1 VNTVIGK
8 PLDRVDGRAKVT
20 GAAKY
25 SAEFQIPNMAH
36 AFLVQSTIAKG
47 RIRAIDTSA
56 AEKSPGVL
64 GILTHKNAPK
74 LNKPKQDEGSFEF
87 KISES
92 GLLPLQ
98 GDEIFYDG
106 QHVAAVMADT
116 FEQARYAAG
125 LVKVEYERAKPVF
138 EIEQAIDA
146 AYEAKNSF
154 GRPLQAK
161 RGDPE
166 SAIRDAVAKVEN
178 TYVTPVLH
186 HNPMEPHAT
195 IAHWERENLTLYDS
209 TQWVAGT
216 RKAAA
221 TLLGISPERVRV
233 VTLFVGGGFGCKGF
247 FWSHPVI
254 AAMAAKQVGR
264 PVKIVL
270 TRQQMFTSNGHRG
283 RTIQK
288 VGLGALADGKLKMV
302 RHITTTQTSFVEEF
316 PEPSG
321 LTARIL
327 YDSPALEMKHLL
339 VKLNTGTPC
348 PTRAPG
354 EATGVYAL
362 ESAVDE
368 LAYELKIDP
377 LELRLRNYAEINP
390 HNGQK
395 WSSKHLRECYAKG
408 AEMFGWSKRAPAPK
422 SMREGK
428 FLVGYGM
435 ATMTY
440 PGNRSPA
447 AAKAQIFVDGRA
459 VISSCTQDIGTGT
472 YTIMTQI
479 AAEALGLPV
488 ERVEFKLG
496 DSRLPEAPVSGGS
509 QTAVSVGSAVRAAA
523 MSLRSKIIAM
533 AAADAKSPL
542 RGHKEE
548 EFEVENG
555 RMFLKSDSS
564 KGESYADVLKRAGMK
579 VVEADCKTNVS
590 TRERQKSQNTQA
602 QEAQPSTG
610 GGCFW
615 AEQDEKTDHES
626 YSFHSFGVHF
636 AKVLVDP
643 DIGKVMVKRWVSVVD
658 AGRILNLKTARNQI
672 CGGVVMGLGMA
683 LMEETVFDPQTG
695 RIITRDLANYH
706 VPVHADMPEIEVEFI
721 DAPDPFI
728 SPLGSRGIGEIGI
741 TGAPAAIAN
750 AVFHATGIRVRDL
763 PIVPEKLTAFI

>member
-1 VNTVIGK
+1 VNAVVGK
-8 PLDRVDGRAKVT
+8 PLDRVDARAKVT

-25 SAEFQIPNMAH
+25 SAEFQIPNMAY

-47 RIRAIDTSA
+47 RIRSIDTSA
-56 AEKSPGVL
+56 AEKAPGVL

-74 LNKPKQDEGSFEF
+74 LNKPKESGAFEF

-106 QHVAAVMADT
+106 QHIAVVVADT
-116 FEQARYAAG
+116 FERARYAAG
-125 LVKVEYERAKPVF
+125 LVKVDYEPAKPVF
-138 EIEQAIDA
+138 EIEQAIDT
-146 AYEAKNSF
+146 AYEASNSF

-161 RGDPE
+161 RGDPD
-166 SAIRDAVAKVEN
+166 AAFRDSEVKVEE
-178 TYVTPVLH
+178 TYTTPVLH

-195 IAHWERENLTLYDS
+195 IAHWEGENLTLYDS

-221 TLLGISPERVRV
+221 ALLGISPERVRV

-247 FWSHPVI
+247 FWGHPVL
-254 AAMAAKQVGR
+254 AALAAKQVGR

-288 VGLGALADGKLKMV
+288 VGFGSSQDGKFKTV
-302 RHITTTQTSFVEEF
+302 RHVTTTQTSLVEEF
-316 PEPSG
+316 PEPCG
-321 LTARIL
+321 LTSRIL

-354 EATGVYAL
+354 EAPGVYAL
-362 ESAVDE
+362 EAAVDE
-368 LAYELKIDP
+368 LAHKLKVDP
-377 LELRLRNYAEINP
+377 IELRLRNYAEINP
-390 HNGQK
+390 HYGQK
-395 WSSKHLRECYAKG
+395 WSGKHLRECYAKG
-408 AEMFGWSKRAPAPK
+408 AEMFGWSKRTPEPK

-435 ATMTY
+435 AGASY
-440 PGNRSPA
+440 PANRSPA
-447 AAKAQIFVDGRA
+447 AAKAQILANGHAIV
-459 VISSCTQDIGTGT
+459 SSGTQDIGTGT
-472 YTIMTQI
+472 YTIMTQV

-488 ERVEFKLG
+488 ERVEFRLG

-523 MSLRSKIIAM
+523 LSARSKMIAM
-533 AAADAKSPL
+533 AVGNAKSPL
-542 RGHKEE
+542 HGKKEE
-548 EFEVENG
+548 EIDVENG
-555 RMFLKSDSS
+555 RMFLKGDSK
-564 KGESYADVLKRAGMK
+564 KGESYSDVLKRGGVKMI
-579 VVEADCKTNVS
+579 EAECKTNVS
-590 TRERQKSQNTQA
+590 TREKQKGEKGSENRQS
-602 QEAQPSTG
+602 EGSTG

-626 YSFHSFGVHF
+626 YSFHSWGVHF
-636 AKVLVDP
+636 AKVLIDP
-643 DIGKVMVKRWVSVVD
+643 EIGKVMVKRWVSVID

-672 CGGVVMGLGMA
+672 CGGIVMGLGMA

-721 DAPDPFI
+721 DEPDAFI
-728 SPLGSRGIGEIGI
+728 SPLGARGIGEIGI
-741 TGAPAAIAN
+741 TGVPAAIAN
-750 AVFHATGIRVRDL
+750 AVFHATGIRVREL
-763 PIVPEKLTAFI
+763 PIVPEKLLV